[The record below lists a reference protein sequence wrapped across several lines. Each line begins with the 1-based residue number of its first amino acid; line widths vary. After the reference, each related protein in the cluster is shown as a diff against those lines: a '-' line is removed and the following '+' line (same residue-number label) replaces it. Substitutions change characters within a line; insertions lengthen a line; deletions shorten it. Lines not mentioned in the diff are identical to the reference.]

1 MLDTSDRQVEADD
14 SMNSPIKKSKMS
26 SSLSRLSLELPR
38 ITATASAGMPN
49 SSREERNGLYSV
61 RNRNRND
68 RTSSLGQ
75 TSQDVVHVAIRLKPP
90 VPHSDSSNILQ
101 FCIESAPLATPR
113 TGRRGEG
120 TPRCGVSHTVKSS
133 EEESCNGGTSTSS
146 GRPRDDCRSTSNSNG
161 FLTSTV
167 GISISSLGQ
176 GSTPQISLTPRVGVS
191 ASSKLLTIMFPTADG
206 TKDMQ
211 RTYEF
216 DEVIS
221 PTVTDAEICDAM
233 IPGIIEQLKAGFNA
247 CVLCYGQTGSGK
259 THTIN
264 ALIPAFIKA
273 LFDNLNDTDDI
284 VEVSYIQ
291 IYNNNAYNL
300 LGEGRSEHGVLL
312 QKPKGALVREPRYLV
327 RSVTDV
333 QKRITEAQRKRFVG
347 SHLLNTRSSRSHT
360 ILSFHVT
367 RCVGGIPVSTNRL
380 TLGDLAGSERVKKTG
395 VAGDELEEAI
405 AINKSLSVLHAV
417 IKATAED
424 ADVLPVRESILTLYL
439 AASLSGCYL
448 LLIATVS
455 LEKQNFAETKSSL
468 DFAMTAK
475 RCIVTK
481 SKGKPRDFL
490 VSGACSFEET
500 YGNLMKEI
508 EILRNRVCTL
518 QEEVY
523 IEKQRSAITQQKG
536 TSDSLN
542 ETKKDNETTADQNAE
557 DAKMREHVIAL
568 ERQCALLQDV
578 LRERERELSSLES
591 RGDIAEE
598 ERKELEQRVQAR
610 EEARQALE
618 EVAPQLGTSELLQK
632 LTDTFLSLQEQF
644 DIMYQQKQVMAKAME
659 GVRSEQQRTM
669 VDLLE
674 ARKELVQA
682 ETKQEEMRQRME
694 EAISETKNL
703 KERLEELN
711 LKLLREYVE
720 RAVQEDTVAWFKASG
735 EREEEC
741 ERLRC
746 DLEEQRNLYDVV
758 QNRLTIT
765 EHELDRSNKLHGEVL
780 QEMRKKD
787 DAFRTIWLLLTPQQK
802 ARFMS
807 VGYSGDG
814 VTDSGSASL
823 HQGHENVQLR
833 SQVRTLRRQLEEELS
848 RNRERDYLIQ
858 DLEERNNLLQSSLQ
872 ECKEAYNSLL
882 SLDEDNRAERQQ
894 MEQQLAHFYTY
905 IEESNAKRFA
915 FENQLREAHAEWE
928 KLDEQYRHSKR
939 EVVDLTAQ
947 LEKAHGEIRT
957 RSGGDD
963 LNLNSHTNSN
973 CHTNTNTN
981 GIRRQPLSTDRRRL
995 LEGTTHSRHGEGS
1008 RRRALQRSP
1017 ELLRKVAL
1025 QRVDLAKFA
1034 RGTALQ
1040 SALHSGRVHRQRR
1053 GVSQHRQLPS
1063 LSSLSLDGNSRI
1075 PLHSNGIHHNS
1086 SDRTSHRRRTYS
1098 QNNIHDALIR
1108 LATMRANAAVA
1119 EIPNYIIDKTRRRN
1133 S

>member
-1 MLDTSDRQVEADD
+1 MLDTSDRQVETED
-14 SMNSPIKKSKMS
+14 SVNSPIKTTKMS
-26 SSLSRLSLELPR
+26 SSLSRLSLEIPR
-38 ITATASAGMPN
+38 ITTTTSTCMPS

-68 RTSSLGQ
+68 RTSLLGQ
-75 TSQDVVHVAIRLKPP
+75 SSQDFVHVAIRLKPP
-90 VPHSDSSNILQ
+90 VPQSDSSNILQ

-120 TPRCGVSHTVKSS
+120 TPRCGIPPAVKNS
-133 EEESCNGGTSTSS
+133 EEESCNGGTISNGS
-146 GRPRDDCRSTSNSNG
+146 RSLEDSRSASNSNG
-161 FLTSTV
+161 FHSSTV
-167 GISISSLGQ
+167 GIPISSLVQ
-176 GSTPQISLTPRVGVS
+176 SSPQQISLSPRVGVNGS
-191 ASSKLLTIMFPTADG
+191 GKLLTIMFPTADG
-206 TKDMQ
+206 TKETQ
-211 RTYEF
+211 RVYAF

-233 IPGIIEQLKAGFNA
+233 IPGIIDQLKAGFNA

-264 ALIPAFIKA
+264 ALIPAFIQA
-273 LFDNLNDTDDI
+273 LFDNLNDPDDI

-291 IYNNNAYNL
+291 IHNNNAYNL
-300 LGEGRSEHGVLL
+300 LGEGKSEHGVLL
-312 QKPKGALVREPRYLV
+312 QKPKGSLVREPRYLV
-327 RSVTDV
+327 RSAADV

-380 TLGDLAGSERVKKTG
+380 TLGDLAGSERVKRTG

-424 ADVLPVRESILTLYL
+424 AYVLPVRESILTLYL

-455 LEKQNFAETKSSL
+455 LEKQNCAETKSSL
-468 DFAMTAK
+468 DFATTAK
-475 RCIVTK
+475 RCVVTK

-500 YGNLMKEI
+500 YANLMKEI
-508 EILRNRVCTL
+508 ETLRNRVCTL

-523 IEKQRSAITQQKG
+523 IEKQRSAFMQQKG
-536 TSDSLN
+536 VSDDVN
-542 ETKKDNETTADQNAE
+542 ATRDNETMPDRSAE
-557 DAKMREHVIAL
+557 DVKMREHVIAL
-568 ERQCALLQDV
+568 ERQCALLQEI
-578 LRERERELSSLES
+578 LRERESELSSLEL

-598 ERKELEQRVQAR
+598 ERKELEQRAQER
-610 EEARQALE
+610 EEAQQALE
-618 EVAPQLGTSELLQK
+618 EVAPQLGTSELLHK
-632 LTDTFLSLQEQF
+632 ITDTFLSLQEQF
-644 DIMYQQKQVMAKAME
+644 DIMYQEKQVMAKAME

-682 ETKQEEMRQRME
+682 EMKREESRQRME
-694 EAISETKNL
+694 EAISETKVL
-703 KERLEELN
+703 RECLEELN
-711 LKLLREYVE
+711 LKLLREYVD
-720 RAVQEDTVAWFKASG
+720 RAVHEDTVAWFKASG
-735 EREEEC
+735 ERAEEC

-758 QNRLTIT
+758 QNRLNIT
-765 EHELDRSNKLHGEVL
+765 ESELDRTNKEHGEVL

-807 VGYSGDG
+807 IGYSGDG
-814 VTDSGSASL
+814 TGDTNSASL

-848 RNRERDYLIQ
+848 RNKEREYLIQ
-858 DLEERNNLLQSSLQ
+858 DLEKKNNLLEGNLQ
-872 ECKEAYNSLL
+872 ECKEAYDNLL
-882 SLDEDNRAERQQ
+882 SLDEDSRAERQQ
-894 MEQQLAHFYTY
+894 MEQQLAHLYNY
-905 IEESNAKRFA
+905 IEESNVKKCA
-915 FENQLREAHAEWE
+915 FEIQLREAHAEWE
-928 KLDEQYRHSKR
+928 KLDEQYRHSQR
-939 EVVDLTAQ
+939 EVADLTAQ
-947 LEKAHGEIRT
+947 LEKALDEIRT
-957 RSGGDD
+957 RGTGDD
-963 LNLNSHTNSN
+963 ININSHTNSN
-973 CHTNTNTN
+973 SHTNTN
-981 GIRRQPLSTDRRRL
+981 GSRRPPPPSERRRPQ
-995 LEGTTHSRHGEGS
+995 EGTTHSHHS
-1008 RRRALQRSP
+1008 DSSKRRALHRSP

-1034 RGTALQ
+1034 HGTAMQ
-1040 SALHSGRVHRQRR
+1040 SAAHSGRLHRQRR
-1053 GVSQHRQLPS
+1053 GVSQPLQLLS
-1063 LSSLSLDGNSRI
+1063 SSSLSFDGSSRI
-1075 PLHSNGIHHNS
+1075 PLLNSNGIHHTNS
-1086 SDRTSHRRRTYS
+1086 SRASRRGRTYS
-1098 QNNIHDALIR
+1098 QNNVRDAVVRSVFLR
-1108 LATMRANAAVA
+1108 DNSTVA
-1119 EIPNYIIDKTRRRN
+1119 EVPNYIIDKTRRRN